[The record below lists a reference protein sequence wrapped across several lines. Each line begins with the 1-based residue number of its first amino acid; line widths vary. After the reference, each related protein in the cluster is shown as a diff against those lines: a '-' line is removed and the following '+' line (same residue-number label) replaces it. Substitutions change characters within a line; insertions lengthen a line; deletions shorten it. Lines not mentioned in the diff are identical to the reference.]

1 MAVERQIDVRYGTQ
15 PVMDTNGTGRVQ
27 GQERPLGELF
37 RDLAADGAALMRQEV
52 ALAKAELRETTSA
65 LTRDLVRIMIAAGV
79 ALVGVLALVAFI
91 IVALGDALDNY
102 WLSSLIV
109 AVVFLVA
116 GGLLARGAMKDM
128 KQQDLKPQ
136 ATVETLQ
143 ADKAWAQREMQDLK
157 QRVRA

>member
-1 MAVERQIDVRYGTQ
+1 MAVERQVDVRYGTR
-15 PVMDTNGTGRVQ
+15 PAGDTDGVGTGRI
-27 GQERPLGELF
+27 QERPLGELF

-79 ALVGVLALVAFI
+79 ALVGVLALVAFV

-109 AVVFLVA
+109 AVVFLAVGA
-116 GGLLARGAMKDM
+116 LLARGAAKDM
-128 KQQDLKPQ
+128 KERDLKPQ